1 MQYYSSQFC
10 FNNCIAKYKQTMH
23 LYCVNVERDQQIFFK
38 INFFLYGHLL
48 KNSHLRHRMM
58 NFFSLNSAIKYY
70 IYCETLVS
78 IVFSEN
84 HLGQEWPC
92 RYVLYYIFIPLWLAY
107 HNCWSYADMY
117 KDICSVNGVLIVK
130 S

>member
-10 FNNCIAKYKQTMH
+10 FNNCKIQTNH
-23 LYCVNVERDQQIFFK
+23 ALILHECLKRPTDFFK

-58 NFFSLNSAIKYY
+58 NFFSLNSAIKWY

-84 HLGQEWPC
+84 HLGQEWQC